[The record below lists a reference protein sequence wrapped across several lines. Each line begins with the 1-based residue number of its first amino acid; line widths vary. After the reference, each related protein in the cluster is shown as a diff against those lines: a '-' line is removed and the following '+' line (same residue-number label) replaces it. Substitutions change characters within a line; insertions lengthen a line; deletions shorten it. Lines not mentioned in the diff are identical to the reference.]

1 MDALKSLYDSQVSE
15 DEAVEVLQCS
25 QQYDE
30 AIDLDEGAFRVV
42 NVAPIDREAPRRI
55 QDIVPGKLPDML
67 AVDLLNAFNAAPRQL
82 SEEPEAPHATVTG
95 VIQGCNLGMVHHGE
109 RGARPDSLESAQMA
123 VIQAIAPAEGIAPD
137 EERNVRPLYHRMV
150 GRSRSRSAG
159 QREPTDVYVPQ
170 LDVDNLPTRV
180 HDPHRQCRLVPEGR
194 PPKAIRGLRL
204 DELATLIRR
213 CGLEG
218 AWRQGGKQSR
228 AVFVGDKFII
238 NQEKSSTWA
247 QGVRAQE
254 IDARLRAARRSGQ

>member
-1 MDALKSLYDSQVSE
+1 MDALQALYDSQVSE

-30 AIDLDEGAFRVV
+30 AIDLDTSAFRVV
-42 NVAPIDREAPRRI
+42 SVVPAEEREAPRQI
-55 QDIVPGKLPDML
+55 EDIVQLPKNHQWL
-67 AVDLLNAFNAAPRQL
+67 AVDLLNAYNVVPQWAPQPA
-82 SEEPEAPHATVTG
+82 EEPEAQH
-95 VIQGCNLGMVHHGE
+95 
-109 RGARPDSLESAQMA
+109 ESEEI
-123 VIQAIAPAEGIAPD
+123 VPFDGIAPD
-137 EERNVRPLYHRMV
+137 EERNVRPLLHRMT

-159 QREPTDVYVPQ
+159 RREVADVYVPQ
-170 LDVDNLPTRV
+170 LDVDNLPTRA
-180 HDPHRQCRLVPEGR
+180 HDPHRQCRSVPEGR
-194 PPKAIRGLRL
+194 PPKAIRGLLL

>member
-1 MDALKSLYDSQVSE
+1 MSE

-30 AIDLDEGAFRVV
+30 AIDLDTSAFRVV
-42 NVAPIDREAPRRI
+42 SVEPAEEREAPRQI
-55 QDIVPGKLPDML
+55 EDIVQLPKNHQWL
-67 AVDLLNAFNAAPRQL
+67 AVDVLNAYNVVPQWAPQPA
-82 SEEPEAPHATVTG
+82 EEPEAQHEIEDIVPF
-95 VIQGCNLGMVHHGE
+95 
-109 RGARPDSLESAQMA
+109 
-123 VIQAIAPAEGIAPD
+123 EGIAPD
-137 EERNVRPLYHRMV
+137 DERNVRPLLHRMT

-159 QREPTDVYVPQ
+159 RREVGDVYVPQ

-180 HDPHRQCRLVPEGR
+180 HDPHRQCRSVPEGR
-194 PPKAIRGLRL
+194 PPKAIRGLLL

>member
-42 NVAPIDREAPRRI
+42 NVAPIDHEAPRRI
-55 QDIVPGKLPDML
+55 QDIVPGKLPNLL

-82 SEEPEAPHATVTG
+82 AEEPEVLHRAEA
-95 VIQGCNLGMVHHGE
+95 QVHYGE
-109 RGARPDSLESAQMA
+109 RGGFARPDSLEAAQIA
-123 VIQAIAPAEGIAPD
+123 VIQAITPVEGIVPD
-137 EERNVRPLYHRMV
+137 DERNVRPLYHRMI
-150 GRSRSRSAG
+150 GRSRSRSTGRSEAP
-159 QREPTDVYVPQ
+159 EVEVYVPQ
-170 LDVDNLPTRV
+170 LDVDNLPTRI

-194 PPKAIRGLRL
+194 PPKAIRGLLL

-218 AWRQGGKQSR
+218 AWRQGGKQPR
-228 AVFVGDKFII
+228 AVFVGDGFII
-238 NQEKSSTWA
+238 NQERSSTWA
-247 QGVRAQE
+247 QGRRAQE

>member
-1 MDALKSLYDSQVSE
+1 MDALQTLYDSQVSE

-42 NVAPIDREAPRRI
+42 NVAPIDHEAPRRI
-55 QDIVPGKLPDML
+55 QDIVPGQLPNNHQWL
-67 AVDLLNAFNAAPRQL
+67 AVDLLNAYNAAPRQPA
-82 SEEPEAPHATVTG
+82 E
-95 VIQGCNLGMVHHGE
+95 E
-109 RGARPDSLESAQMA
+109 RGAPRQIKEIVPAYGTVPD
-123 VIQAIAPAEGIAPD
+123 VEGD
-137 EERNVRPLYHRMV
+137 DRPLLHRMI
-150 GRSRSRSAG
+150 GRSRSRSTGRPEVEVVEA
-159 QREPTDVYVPQ
+159 YVPQ
-170 LDVDNLPTRV
+170 LDVDNLPTRI
-180 HDPHRQCRLVPEGR
+180 HDPHRQCRSVPEGR
-194 PPKAIRGLRL
+194 PPKAIRGLLL

>member
-1 MDALKSLYDSQVSE
+1 
-15 DEAVEVLQCS
+15 
-25 QQYDE
+25 
-30 AIDLDEGAFRVV
+30 
-42 NVAPIDREAPRRI
+42 
-55 QDIVPGKLPDML
+55 
-67 AVDLLNAFNAAPRQL
+67 
-82 SEEPEAPHATVTG
+82 
-95 VIQGCNLGMVHHGE
+95 
-109 RGARPDSLESAQMA
+109 MA

>member
-1 MDALKSLYDSQVSE
+1 MDELQALYDSQVSE

-42 NVAPIDREAPRRI
+42 NVAPIDHEAPRCI
-55 QDIVPGKLPDML
+55 QDIVPGKLPNLL

-82 SEEPEAPHATVTG
+82 AEEQA
-95 VIQGCNLGMVHHGE
+95 
-109 RGARPDSLESAQMA
+109 AQIA
-123 VIQAIAPAEGIAPD
+123 VIQAITPVEGIVPD
-137 EERNVRPLYHRMV
+137 DERKVRPLYHRMI
-150 GRSRSRSAG
+150 GRSRSRSTGRSEAP
-159 QREPTDVYVPQ
+159 EVEVYVPQ
-170 LDVDNLPTRV
+170 LDVDNLPTRI

-194 PPKAIRGLRL
+194 PPKAIRGLLL

-218 AWRQGGKQSR
+218 AWRQGGKQPR
-228 AVFVGDKFII
+228 AVFVGDGFII
-238 NQEKSSTWA
+238 NQERSSTWA
-247 QGVRAQE
+247 QGRRAQE

>member
-1 MDALKSLYDSQVSE
+1 MDALQTLYDSQVSE

-30 AIDLDEGAFRVV
+30 AIDLDESAFRVV
-42 NVAPIDREAPRRI
+42 SVIPAEEREAPRQI
-55 QDIVPGKLPDML
+55 EDIVQLPKNHQLL
-67 AVDLLNAFNAAPRQL
+67 AVDILNAFNVLPRQPA
-82 SEEPEAPHATVTG
+82 EEPEAPHAIEIV
-95 VIQGCNLGMVHHGE
+95 
-109 RGARPDSLESAQMA
+109 PF
-123 VIQAIAPAEGIAPD
+123 EGIAPH
-137 EERNVRPLYHRMV
+137 EERNVRPVLHRMT

-159 QREPTDVYVPQ
+159 RREGADVYVPQ

-180 HDPHRQCRLVPEGR
+180 HDPHRQCRSVPEGR
-194 PPKAIRGLRL
+194 PPKAIRGLLL

-228 AVFVGDKFII
+228 AVFVGDRFII
-238 NQEKSSTWA
+238 NQENSSTWA

-254 IDARLRAARRSGQ
+254 IDARLHAARRSGQ